1 VLWAVTLIQSMT
13 ACMSDLHNKGR
24 LNCVFELVGVL
35 YGPRP
40 MAGTDAF
47 PEDSKKRKIDA
58 TGKTPVGKMPLKC
71 VKAPGKKKAE
81 PLKIVVSWTK
91 SGSKTPS
98 DVEVASTEPAK
109 RVKKVVPN
117 PAVAPTPVWA
127 TVGASGSRGA
137 TEGAKATSAT
147 QKHRVPASR
156 MLAEASSTESLESSP
171 HELLPR
177 ASPPEV
183 VMRPER
189 ESSLHITSRIYV
201 GGASISDVVA
211 AITAGGW
218 CIGPNTLEGR
228 QGMSE
233 DDKMLLDCL
242 EHVSCARV
250 CCLFYGT

>member
-24 LNCVFELVGVL
+24 LNCVFELVGVS

-91 SGSKTPS
+91 SGSKTPF
-98 DVEVASTEPAK
+98 DVEVASTEPTK

-177 ASPPEV
+177 ASPLEV
-183 VMRPER
+183 VVNLHCILPL
-189 ESSLHITSRIYV
+189 ESTS
-201 GGASISDVVA
+201 
-211 AITAGGW
+211 AG
-218 CIGPNTLEGR
+218 PR
-228 QGMSE
+228 SR
-233 DDKMLLDCL
+233 MLLLLSPQVVGALVPIHWKAAKACL
-242 EHVSCARV
+242 RMIKCYWTVWNM
-250 CCLFYGT
+250 